1 MKYPP
6 HSDVRLIF
14 SELLRSARTEQ
25 GMSQIE
31 LGDRLGIQQSDV
43 SKVERGVRRLDVVEL
58 RSWLAELSVS
68 LIDFVELL
76 DAELT
81 SRESLGKVWKRKKSK
96 RSLVSRSP
104 RK

>member
-1 MKYPP
+1 
-6 HSDVRLIF
+6 
-14 SELLRSARTEQ
+14 
-25 GMSQIE
+25 MSQIE

-81 SRESLGKVWKRKKSK
+81 SRESLGKVWRRKRSES
-96 RSLVSRSP
+96 SLVSRSP